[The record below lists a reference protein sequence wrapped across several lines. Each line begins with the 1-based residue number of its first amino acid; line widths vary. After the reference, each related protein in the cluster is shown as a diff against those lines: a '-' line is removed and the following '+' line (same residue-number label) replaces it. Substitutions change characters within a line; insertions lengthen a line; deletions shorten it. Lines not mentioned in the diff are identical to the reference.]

1 MAVANAANAIRVVA
15 TSVPRHV
22 NNLLAAVKVLAAVDG
37 GQGSELP
44 LGKANS

>member
-1 MAVANAANAIRVVA
+1 MAVANADNAIRAVA
-15 TSVPRHV
+15 ISVPRHA
-22 NNLLAAVKVLAAVDG
+22 NNLLAVVKVLAAVDG